1 GNDDDRMDG
10 GAGNDL
16 LSGDAG
22 ADSLFGDAGR
32 DSLLGGIGN
41 DTLFGGVDIDS
52 LAGGQGNDLY
62 VITDGDAV
70 REVIGE
76 GIDSLLLRTSV
87 INLAASEVE
96 IITGDISGVAFSVTG
111 HNGGANSITGGS
123 LADTLLGMAGAD
135 TLLGLEGNDVLN
147 GGTGRDSLVGGIGN
161 DSLIGDASADTLDGG
176 LGADTMQGG
185 RDDDFY
191 VVDNAG
197 DRIVEVRGEGT
208 DTVLLRHSSFS
219 LFNMNLEHMTAD
231 STMGLA
237 FSMMGG
243 DNIENRLIGGTM
255 NDTIMGLGGSDTLD
269 GGNGADSMM
278 GGAGDDLYIVENAG
292 DIVSEGWLGGTDTV
306 RLRISVFS
314 AGSSEIENIIGD
326 AAGIAFHITG
336 HASASNR
343 LTGAE
348 LDDTLIGLGG
358 ADSLSGG
365 NGSDRLEGGLGG
377 DRLVGG
383 NGQDEFV
390 FNTALILRNID
401 AIQDFNVAD
410 DTILL
415 DRSVFS
421 AVGSM
426 GTLGSTA
433 FVTGTVATTLD
444 HRIVYN
450 DVSGAL
456 FYDADGLGG
465 GAAIQFATLTVIGGP
480 VTYEDFRI
488 I

>member
-1 GNDDDRMDG
+1 
-10 GAGNDL
+10 
-16 LSGDAG
+16 
-22 ADSLFGDAGR
+22 
-32 DSLLGGIGN
+32 
-41 DTLFGGVDIDS
+41 
-52 LAGGQGNDLY
+52 
-62 VITDGDAV
+62 
-70 REVIGE
+70 
-76 GIDSLLLRTSV
+76 
-87 INLAASEVE
+87 
-96 IITGDISGVAFSVTG
+96 
-111 HNGGANSITGGS
+111 
-123 LADTLLGMAGAD
+123 
-135 TLLGLEGNDVLN
+135 
-147 GGTGRDSLVGGIGN
+147 
-161 DSLIGDASADTLDGG
+161 
-176 LGADTMQGG
+176 
-185 RDDDFY
+185 
-191 VVDNAG
+191 
-197 DRIVEVRGEGT
+197 
-208 DTVLLRHSSFS
+208 
-219 LFNMNLEHMTAD
+219 
-231 STMGLA
+231 
-237 FSMMGG
+237 
-243 DNIENRLIGGTM
+243 
-255 NDTIMGLGGSDTLD
+255 
-269 GGNGADSMM
+269 
-278 GGAGDDLYIVENAG
+278 
-292 DIVSEGWLGGTDTV
+292 LGGTDTV

-314 AGSSEIENIIGD
+314 AGRSEIENIIGD
-326 AAGIAFHITG
+326 ATGMTFHITG

-450 DVSGAL
+450 SGTGAL
-456 FYDADGLGG
+456 FYDADGSGG
-465 GAAIQFATLTVIGGP
+465 GATIQFATLTVIGVP
-480 VTYEDFRI
+480 LTHDDFRI